1 MRDNG
6 KAGSLWPPVASGG
19 IPRVCLCVC
28 LRQSLAIP
36 IFWQFINV
44 WEVAVHNKNIDN
56 KMRHTN
62 IECFCFSPIVNFLP
76 VCVCVCV
83 GVFLCAMPPPGWPA
97 SPAFGRSSIEE
108 EVGKQSGD

>member
-1 MRDNG
+1 M
-6 KAGSLWPPVASGG
+6 
-19 IPRVCLCVC
+19 CV
-28 LRQSLAIP
+28 SEAIP
-36 IFWQFINV
+36 GYPHFL
-44 WEVAVHNKNIDN
+44 AVHQCLGKNIDN
-56 KMRHTN
+56 KMRDTY

>member
-1 MRDNG
+1 MEKRVPYG
-6 KAGSLWPPVASGG
+6 LLWRTGG

-83 GVFLCAMPPPGWPA
+83 GVFLCAMQPPGWPA